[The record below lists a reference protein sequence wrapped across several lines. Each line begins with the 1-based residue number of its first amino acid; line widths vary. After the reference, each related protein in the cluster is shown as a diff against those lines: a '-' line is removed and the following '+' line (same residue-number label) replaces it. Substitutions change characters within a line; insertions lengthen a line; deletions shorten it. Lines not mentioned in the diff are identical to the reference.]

1 MSLDPDRLQT
11 AVAAL
16 AGGACTGLFHLA
28 TTLLHG
34 QPVGR
39 ADVLRAVANVV
50 FGIIVGA
57 LAGYFV
63 APTLAD
69 LIPWASMRDP
79 HVSGFAMG
87 AGAWISWPFLQSW
100 LQAAFGRKIKDLNQ

>member
-1 MSLDPDRLQT
+1 MTLDPDRLQT

-16 AGGACTGLFHLA
+16 AGGACWGLFHLA
-28 TTLLHG
+28 TTLLNG

-39 ADVLRAVANVV
+39 SDVLRAVANVI
-50 FGIIVGA
+50 FGMIVGA

-63 APTLAD
+63 APSLAD
-69 LIPWASMRDP
+69 LIPFASMRDP
-79 HVSGFAMG
+79 HVAGFAMG

-100 LQAAFGRKIKDLNQ
+100 LGAVLGRKVRDAGQ